1 MANANK
7 EDSVKELV
15 ESNQNLTKLPAK
27 NKRAARLLDVARNPC
42 AEVFIYQ
49 DCVKIIMLP
58 NLRVCL

>member
-27 NKRAARLLDVARNPC
+27 NKRAARLLDVKRNPC
-42 AEVFIYQ
+42 AEVFLY
-49 DCVKIIMLP
+49 
-58 NLRVCL
+58 